1 MTDYETL
8 YAQFQLE
15 PRQVGELQALYELHE
30 RQRDKS
36 EKVIVTTSVSD
47 NSGKKVV
54 HSEVTNAKLV

>member
-36 EKVIVTTSVSD
+36 EKVIVTTSV
-47 NSGKKVV
+47 
-54 HSEVTNAKLV
+54 